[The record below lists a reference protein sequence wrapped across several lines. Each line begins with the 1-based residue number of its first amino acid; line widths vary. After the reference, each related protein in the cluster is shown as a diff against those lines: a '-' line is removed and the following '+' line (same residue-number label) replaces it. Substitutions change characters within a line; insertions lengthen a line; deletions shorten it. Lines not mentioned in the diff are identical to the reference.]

1 MPGSR
6 KPALDM
12 GLTLSRRDTQ
22 PHNGTLVLI
31 RTFQSRDSM

>member
-1 MPGSR
+1 MPGRR
-6 KPALDM
+6 KPALNM
-12 GLTLSRRDTQ
+12 GLTLFRRETQ